1 VTDRSGQ
8 PVGEGRLVVGLVRG
22 VHGLRGALRVEV
34 LSDEP
39 SRFEPGSVLFPE
51 GSDRRLTVADSR
63 ADGPGLVVRFDEVTD
78 RSAADQLRDVYLET
92 EGTSALAPG
101 EHYWH
106 EVIGC
111 AVSTRE
117 GEVLGTVE
125 DVFRVGESEVYS
137 VRGPRGEVLVPA
149 VGSIVVEL
157 APAEGRIVVDGEA
170 LGLEAMRD

>member
-8 PVGEGRLVVGLVRG
+8 PAGEGRLVVGLVRG

-92 EGTSALAPG
+92 EGADALAPG

-125 DVFRVGESEVYS
+125 DVFRVGESEVYA

-170 LGLEAMRD
+170 LGLEARPD